1 MRKIPLKDSDTAVL
15 DRRVITIE
23 RRGLKKGSRPRT
35 DVKTRAVVDKALEL
49 QDIVGTKVAAGLL
62 ANRNVPFD
70 VAQRVLS
77 NPRRRRKA

>member
-1 MRKIPLKDSDTAVL
+1 MKIIPLDDKTSV
-15 DRRVITIE
+15 TIE
-23 RRGLKKGSRPRT
+23 RRIPKKGSGMRART

-49 QDIVGTKVAAGLL
+49 QSIVGTGVAAGLL
-62 ANRNVPFD
+62 ANKNVPFD